1 MSEPV
6 CVPVAKSAFRALCA
20 AVCILHALYRC
31 LGMCTSYSEGLQF
44 AKFFGIWCVLRMGPD
59 LSVSAC
65 MVLCCQPGGQVGC
78 ASQRHLSLST

>member
-6 CVPVAKSAFRALCA
+6 CASSKVRLQSPLCST
-20 AVCILHALYRC
+20 LHPPCTLRC
-31 LGMCTSYSEGLQF
+31 LGMRTYSEGLQF

-78 ASQRHLSLST
+78 ASQRHLNLST